1 MAVQGDGKSVVVGSS
16 NFGGSHT
23 SDFAPARYHPN
34 SSLDTSFAGDGR
46 QTTDFGGSNG
56 ANGVA
61 IQGGGKLQ
69 PLRLRRV
76 GLLVLKFLDQ
86 TRDPSG
92 ELPEKKLGALG
103 MGRILHPPHGH
114 LPRLLPVGDF
124 NHVEHGECEGRCG
137 VGISRPH
144 FTHRAMSRS
153 STSPIGRSQ
162 RHGWRRSAAFP
173 FLVFPRVVGDSP
185 LARICGGCIVW
196 PFARWGGQGCTVSSV
211 HSLAAWRHPRLA

>member
-76 GLLVLKFLDQ
+76 GLLV
-86 TRDPSG
+86 
-92 ELPEKKLGALG
+92 
-103 MGRILHPPHGH
+103 I
-114 LPRLLPVGDF
+114 
-124 NHVEHGECEGRCG
+124 
-137 VGISRPH
+137 
-144 FTHRAMSRS
+144 
-153 STSPIGRSQ
+153 
-162 RHGWRRSAAFP
+162 AA
-173 FLVFPRVVGDSP
+173 
-185 LARICGGCIVW
+185 A
-196 PFARWGGQGCTVSSV
+196 
-211 HSLAAWRHPRLA
+211 RLATLGRVPLLGVPPRGR